1 MCEKTRR
8 KLASMPTKRG
18 DMTTG
23 AQEGFAIMLEELEKN
38 NATVNEVKE
47 SVTKQGERLTAVEN
61 GLGEV
66 LKVVNAIN
74 DKITTDNI
82 EQKAA
87 VASAFQSFFATK
99 GGKILFFVLL
109 ISVGLAMAYVVDH
122 ATGVSQI
129 VSSVK

>member
-1 MCEKTRR
+1 
-8 KLASMPTKRG
+8 MPTKRG

-87 VASAFQSFFATK
+87 VASAFQAFFATK
-99 GGKILFFVLL
+99 GGKILFFILL
-109 ISVGLAMAYVVDH
+109 ISVGLAMAYIVDH

>member
-8 KLASMPTKRG
+8 KLACMPTKRG

-47 SVTKQGERLTAVEN
+47 SVTKQGERLTAVES
-61 GLGEV
+61 GLTEV

-74 DKITTDNI
+74 DKITTDHI

-87 VASAFQSFFATK
+87 VASAFQAFFATK

-109 ISVGLAMAYVVDH
+109 ISVGLAMAYIVDH
-122 ATGVSQI
+122 ATSVSQI